1 MKKTLYLMICMVFL
15 STFIFASGNDD
26 LNGNSNKYETA
37 GSISGSLNRIQERV
51 KVMNHSF
58 SGINYTLSDGKK
70 FQIIGENATVL
81 KMKIG
86 EKEAKSSLEIYLE
99 EEDVEKDKFKFKVNL
114 SNGFQKEVK
123 IMPETASERAIER
136 LKMKNCNESEGCTIE
151 LKEVGRNNDTRVAYE
166 VKAQKEA
173 RFLGLFKTKMQVNA
187 KVDAETGEVIQSNKP
202 WWAFLASE

>member
-1 MKKTLYLMICMVFL
+1 MICMVFL

-70 FQIIGENATVL
+70 FQIIGGNATVL

-123 IMPETASERAIER
+123 IMPKTASERAIER